1 MNRRPALGYA
11 MVLTAATLWALNGAV
26 SKVILQSGGVTSE
39 RLTEVRATGAFL
51 LLFAV
56 LLVWRRSTLRVT
68 LRELPFLAV
77 FGVAGLAF
85 VAWFYFVAIERL
97 EIGIALL
104 IQYVAPV
111 LVALYARYVLHEPV
125 RRRIWAALA
134 LAIAGLAL
142 LLQLWQGL
150 VLDGIGVLASI
161 GAAITFALYI
171 LMADRGIRR
180 RTSSSLLAYG
190 FLFAALFWAVV
201 QPWTS
206 FPWDL
211 LDDSVSLLGRLESY
225 ELPVWLLMAWMVV
238 LGTIVPFGLLVAALR
253 HVSPTRAGILA
264 MFEPVAG
271 TVIAYAWLQEELD
284 PIQLVGAASRAL
296 RDRIGANGALILLI
310 TRDIFKND
318 NAIFA
323 RLADS
328 SAEW

>member
-1 MNRRPALGYA
+1 MTRRPALGYA
-11 MVLTAATLWALNGAV
+11 MVLTAATLWAVNGAV
-26 SKVILQSGGVTSE
+26 SKVILQSGGVTPE
-39 RLTEVRATGAFL
+39 RLTQVRATGAFL

-56 LLVWRRSTLRVT
+56 LLVWRHRTLRVT
-68 LRELPFLAV
+68 LPELPFLV
-77 FGVAGLAF
+77 LFGVGGLAL

-134 LAIAGLAL
+134 LAIVGLSL
-142 LLQLWQGL
+142 LLQLWNGL

-161 GAAITFALYI
+161 GAALTFALYI

-180 RTSSSLLAYG
+180 RSTSSLLAYG
-190 FLFAALFWAVV
+190 FLFAALFWAIV

-206 FPWDL
+206 VPWDL
-211 LDDSVSLLGRLESY
+211 LDDSVSLLGRLESIDA
-225 ELPVWLLMAWMVV
+225 PVWLLVGWMVV
-238 LGTIVPFGLLVAALR
+238 LGTIVPFGLLVGALR

-271 TVIAYAWLQEELD
+271 TIVAWLWLREALD
-284 PIQLVGAASRAL
+284 PVQLVGALIVLCA
-296 RDRIGANGALILLI
+296 IGLAQ
-310 TRDIFKND
+310 T
-318 NAIFA
+318 A
-323 RLADS
+323 R
-328 SAEW
+328 

>member
-1 MNRRPALGYA
+1 
-11 MVLTAATLWALNGAV
+11 MVLTAAALWALNGVV

-68 LRELPFLAV
+68 RGELPFLAV

-161 GAAITFALYI
+161 GAAVTFALYI

-211 LDDSVSLLGRLESY
+211 LDDSVSLLGRLESI

-238 LGTIVPFGLLVAALR
+238 LGTIVPFGLLVGALR

-271 TVIAYAWLQEELD
+271 TVIAYAWLREELD
-284 PIQLVGAASRAL
+284 AIQLVGAAVVL
-296 RDRIGANGALILLI
+296 CGIGLAQ
-310 TRDIFKND
+310 T
-318 NAIFA
+318 A
-323 RLADS
+323 R
-328 SAEW
+328 

>member
-1 MNRRPALGYA
+1 VTRRPALGYA
-11 MVLTAATLWALNGAV
+11 MVLTAATLWAVNGAV
-26 SKVILQSGGVTSE
+26 SKVILTSGDVTSE

-68 LRELPFLAV
+68 SRELPFLVA
-77 FGVAGLAF
+77 FGVGGLAF

-97 EIGIALL
+97 EIGVALL

-111 LVALYARYVLHEPV
+111 LVALWARYVLHEDV

-134 LAIAGLAL
+134 LSIVGLSL

-150 VLDGIGVLASI
+150 ELDGIGLLASA
-161 GAAITFALYI
+161 GAAFTFALYI

-180 RTSSSLLAYG
+180 RSTSSLLAYG
-190 FLFAALFWAVV
+190 FLFAAAFWAII

-206 FPWDL
+206 FPWEL
-211 LDDSVSLLGRLESY
+211 LDDSVSLLGRLESI
-225 ELPVWLLMAWMVV
+225 ELPVWMLMAWMVV

-253 HVSPTRAGILA
+253 HVTPTRAGILA

-271 TVIAYAWLQEELD
+271 TIVAYAWLREELA
-284 PIQLVGAASRAL
+284 PAQLVGAAVVLAG
-296 RDRIGANGALILLI
+296 IGLAQ
-310 TRDIFKND
+310 T
-318 NAIFA
+318 A
-323 RLADS
+323 R
-328 SAEW
+328 

>member
-1 MNRRPALGYA
+1 VTRRPALGYA

-51 LLFAV
+51 LLFGV

-68 LRELPFLAV
+68 LGELPFLAV

-134 LAIAGLAL
+134 LAITGLAL

-161 GAAITFALYI
+161 GAAVTFALYI

-180 RTSSSLLAYG
+180 RTSSSLLTYG

-211 LDDSVSLLGRLESY
+211 LDDSVSLLGRLESI
-225 ELPVWLLMAWMVV
+225 ELPIWLLMAWMVV
-238 LGTIVPFGLLVAALR
+238 LGTIVPFGLLVGALR

-271 TVIAYAWLQEELD
+271 TVIAYAWLREELD
-284 PIQLVGAASRAL
+284 PIQLVGAAVVL
-296 RDRIGANGALILLI
+296 CGIGLAQ
-310 TRDIFKND
+310 T
-318 NAIFA
+318 A
-323 RLADS
+323 R
-328 SAEW
+328 

>member
-1 MNRRPALGYA
+1 
-11 MVLTAATLWALNGAV
+11 MVLTAAALWALNGVV

-68 LRELPFLAV
+68 RGELPFLAV

-161 GAAITFALYI
+161 GAAVTFALYI

-211 LDDSVSLLGRLESY
+211 LDDSVSLLGRLESI

-238 LGTIVPFGLLVAALR
+238 LGTIVPFGLLVGALR

-271 TVIAYAWLQEELD
+271 TVIAYAWLREELD
-284 PIQLVGAASRAL
+284 PIQLVGAAVVL
-296 RDRIGANGALILLI
+296 CGIGLAQ
-310 TRDIFKND
+310 T
-318 NAIFA
+318 A
-323 RLADS
+323 R
-328 SAEW
+328 

>member
-1 MNRRPALGYA
+1 VTRRPALGYA

-51 LLFAV
+51 LLFGA

-68 LRELPFLAV
+68 RGELPFLAV
-77 FGVAGLAF
+77 FGVAGLAL

-134 LAIAGLAL
+134 LAIVGLAL
-142 LLQLWQGL
+142 LLQLWDGL
-150 VLDGIGVLASI
+150 ELDGIGVLASL

-190 FLFAALFWAVV
+190 FLFAALFWAVL

-206 FPWDL
+206 FPWEL
-211 LDDSVSLLGRLESY
+211 LDDSVSLLGRLESI

-271 TVIAYAWLQEELD
+271 TVIAYAWLREELD
-284 PIQLVGAASRAL
+284 PTQLVGAAIVL
-296 RDRIGANGALILLI
+296 CGIGLAQ
-310 TRDIFKND
+310 T
-318 NAIFA
+318 A
-323 RLADS
+323 R
-328 SAEW
+328 

>member
-1 MNRRPALGYA
+1 MTRRPALGYA
-11 MVLTAATLWALNGAV
+11 MVLTAAALWALNGVV

-39 RLTEVRATGAFL
+39 RLTEVRATGAFV

-68 LRELPFLAV
+68 RGELPFLTV

-161 GAAITFALYI
+161 GAAVTFALYI

-211 LDDSVSLLGRLESY
+211 LDDSVSLLGRLESI

-238 LGTIVPFGLLVAALR
+238 LGTIVPFGLLVGALR

-271 TVIAYAWLQEELD
+271 TVIAYAWLREELD
-284 PIQLVGAASRAL
+284 PIQLVGAAVVL
-296 RDRIGANGALILLI
+296 CGIGLAQ
-310 TRDIFKND
+310 T
-318 NAIFA
+318 A
-323 RLADS
+323 R
-328 SAEW
+328 

>member
-1 MNRRPALGYA
+1 VTRRPALGYA
-11 MVLTAATLWALNGAV
+11 MVLTAATLWAINGTV
-26 SKVILQSGGVTSE
+26 SKVILTSGDVTSE

-68 LRELPFLAV
+68 AGELPFLVA
-77 FGVAGLAF
+77 FGVGGLAF

-97 EIGIALL
+97 EIGVALL

-111 LVALYARYVLHEPV
+111 LVALWARYVLHEDV

-134 LAIAGLAL
+134 LSIVGLSL

-150 VLDGIGVLASI
+150 ELDGIGLLASA
-161 GAAITFALYI
+161 GAALTFALYI

-180 RTSSSLLAYG
+180 RSTSSLLAYG
-190 FLFAALFWAVV
+190 FLFAAVFWAIV

-206 FPWDL
+206 FPWEL
-211 LDDSVSLLGRLESY
+211 LDDSVSLLGRLESI

-238 LGTIVPFGLLVAALR
+238 LGTIVPFGLLVGALR
-253 HVSPTRAGILA
+253 HVTPTRAGILA

-271 TVIAYAWLQEELD
+271 TIVAYAWLREELA
-284 PIQLVGAASRAL
+284 PAQLVGAAVVLAG
-296 RDRIGANGALILLI
+296 IGLAQ
-310 TRDIFKND
+310 T
-318 NAIFA
+318 A
-323 RLADS
+323 R
-328 SAEW
+328 

>member
-1 MNRRPALGYA
+1 VTRRPALGYA

-51 LLFAV
+51 LLFAF

-68 LRELPFLAV
+68 LGELPFLAV

-161 GAAITFALYI
+161 GAAVTFALYI

-211 LDDSVSLLGRLESY
+211 LDDSVSLLGRLESI

-238 LGTIVPFGLLVAALR
+238 LGTIVPFGLLVGALR

-271 TVIAYAWLQEELD
+271 TVIAYAWLREELD
-284 PIQLVGAASRAL
+284 PIQLVGAAVVL
-296 RDRIGANGALILLI
+296 CGIGLAQ
-310 TRDIFKND
+310 T
-318 NAIFA
+318 A
-323 RLADS
+323 R
-328 SAEW
+328 

>member
-1 MNRRPALGYA
+1 VTRRPALGYA
-11 MVLTAATLWALNGAV
+11 MVLTAAALWALNGVV

-39 RLTEVRATGAFL
+39 RLTEVRASGAFL
-51 LLFAV
+51 LLFAA
-56 LLVWRRSTLRVT
+56 LLVWRRSTLRVA
-68 LRELPFLAV
+68 RGELPFLAV

-111 LVALYARYVLHEPV
+111 LVALYARYVLREPV

-142 LLQLWQGL
+142 LLELWRGL

-161 GAAITFALYI
+161 GAAVTFALYI

-211 LDDSVSLLGRLESY
+211 LDDSVSLLGRLESI

-238 LGTIVPFGLLVAALR
+238 LGTIVPFGLLVGALR

-271 TVIAYAWLQEELD
+271 TVIAYAWLREELD
-284 PIQLVGAASRAL
+284 PIQLVGAAVVL
-296 RDRIGANGALILLI
+296 GGIGLAQ
-310 TRDIFKND
+310 T
-318 NAIFA
+318 A
-323 RLADS
+323 R
-328 SAEW
+328 

>member
-1 MNRRPALGYA
+1 VTRRPTLGYA

-39 RLTEVRATGAFL
+39 RLTQVRATGAFL

-56 LLVWRRSTLRVT
+56 LLVWRRATLGVT
-68 LRELPFLAV
+68 LGELPFLAV

-134 LAIAGLAL
+134 LAIIGLAL

-161 GAAITFALYI
+161 GAAVTFALYI

-211 LDDSVSLLGRLESY
+211 LDDSVSLLGRLESI

-238 LGTIVPFGLLVAALR
+238 FGTIVPFGLLVAALR

-284 PIQLVGAASRAL
+284 PIQLVGAAVVL
-296 RDRIGANGALILLI
+296 CGIGLAQ
-310 TRDIFKND
+310 T
-318 NAIFA
+318 A
-323 RLADS
+323 R
-328 SAEW
+328 

>member
-1 MNRRPALGYA
+1 VTRRPALGYA

-68 LRELPFLAV
+68 FRELPFLAV

-134 LAIAGLAL
+134 LAIIGLAL

-161 GAAITFALYI
+161 GAAVTFALYI

-211 LDDSVSLLGRLESY
+211 LDDSVSLLGRLESI

-238 LGTIVPFGLLVAALR
+238 FGTIVPFGLLVAALR

-284 PIQLVGAASRAL
+284 PIQLVGAAVVL
-296 RDRIGANGALILLI
+296 CGIGLAQ
-310 TRDIFKND
+310 T
-318 NAIFA
+318 A
-323 RLADS
+323 R
-328 SAEW
+328 

>member
-1 MNRRPALGYA
+1 VTRRPALGYA
-11 MVLTAATLWALNGAV
+11 MVLTAATLWALNGTV

-51 LLFAV
+51 LLFAA
-56 LLVWRRSTLRVT
+56 LLVWRRSTLRVS
-68 LRELPFLAV
+68 LNELPFLAV
-77 FGVAGLAF
+77 FGVCGLAF

-134 LAIAGLAL
+134 LSLLGLAL
-142 LLQLWQGL
+142 LLQLWKGL
-150 VLDGIGVLASI
+150 ELDGIGVLASI
-161 GAAITFALYI
+161 GAAFTFALYI
-171 LMADRGIRR
+171 LMADRGLRR
-180 RTSSSLLAYG
+180 RTTSSLLAYG

-206 FPWDL
+206 FPWHL
-211 LDDSVSLLGRLESY
+211 LDDNVSLLGRLESI

-253 HVSPTRAGILA
+253 HISPTRAGILA

-271 TVIAYAWLQEELD
+271 TVIAYAWLGEKLD
-284 PIQLVGAASRAL
+284 PIQLVGAAIVL
-296 RDRIGANGALILLI
+296 CGIGLAQ
-310 TRDIFKND
+310 T
-318 NAIFA
+318 A
-323 RLADS
+323 R
-328 SAEW
+328 

>member
-1 MNRRPALGYA
+1 VNRRPALGYA
-11 MVLTAATLWALNGAV
+11 MVLTAATLWAVNGAV
-26 SKVILQSGGVTSE
+26 SKVILQSGGVTPE
-39 RLTEVRATGAFL
+39 RLTQVRATGAFL

-56 LLVWRRSTLRVT
+56 LLVWRHRTLRVT
-68 LRELPFLAV
+68 LPELPFLIL
-77 FGVAGLAF
+77 FGVGGLAL

-134 LAIAGLAL
+134 LAIVGLSL
-142 LLQLWQGL
+142 LLQLWNGL

-161 GAAITFALYI
+161 GAALTFALYI

-180 RTSSSLLAYG
+180 RSTSSLLAYG
-190 FLFAALFWAVV
+190 FLFAALFWAIV

-211 LDDSVSLLGRLESY
+211 LDDSVSLLGRLESIDA
-225 ELPVWLLMAWMVV
+225 PVWLLVGWMVV
-238 LGTIVPFGLLVAALR
+238 LGTIVPFGLLVGALR

-271 TVIAYAWLQEELD
+271 TIVAWLWLREALD
-284 PIQLVGAASRAL
+284 PVQLVGALIVLCA
-296 RDRIGANGALILLI
+296 IGLAQ
-310 TRDIFKND
+310 T
-318 NAIFA
+318 A
-323 RLADS
+323 R
-328 SAEW
+328 

>member
-1 MNRRPALGYA
+1 

-51 LLFAV
+51 LLFGA

-68 LRELPFLAV
+68 RGELPFLAV
-77 FGVAGLAF
+77 FGVAGLAL

-134 LAIAGLAL
+134 LAIVGLAL
-142 LLQLWQGL
+142 LLQLWDGL
-150 VLDGIGVLASI
+150 ELDGIGVLASL

-190 FLFAALFWAVV
+190 FLFAALFWAVL

-206 FPWDL
+206 FPWEL
-211 LDDSVSLLGRLESY
+211 LDDSVSLLGRLESI

-271 TVIAYAWLQEELD
+271 TVIAYAWLREELD
-284 PIQLVGAASRAL
+284 PTQLVGAAIVL
-296 RDRIGANGALILLI
+296 CGIGLAQ
-310 TRDIFKND
+310 T
-318 NAIFA
+318 A
-323 RLADS
+323 R
-328 SAEW
+328 

>member
-1 MNRRPALGYA
+1 
-11 MVLTAATLWALNGAV
+11 MVLTAASLWALNGAV

-56 LLVWRRSTLRVT
+56 LLVWRRPTLRVSR
-68 LRELPFLAV
+68 RELPFLAA
-77 FGVAGLAF
+77 FGIGGLAF

-125 RRRIWAALA
+125 RRRIWAALV
-134 LAIAGLAL
+134 LAIVGLSL
-142 LLQLWQGL
+142 LLQLWRG
-150 VLDGIGVLASI
+150 VEVDGIGLLASV

-171 LMADRGIRR
+171 LMADYGLRR
-180 RTSSSLLAYG
+180 RTTTSLLAYG

-206 FPWDL
+206 FPWHL
-211 LDDSVSLLGRLESY
+211 LDDSVSLLGRLESI
-225 ELPVWLLMAWMVV
+225 ELPVWLLMAWMIIF
-238 LGTIVPFGLLVAALR
+238 GTIVPFGLLVAALR
-253 HVSPTRAGILA
+253 HVRPTRAGILA

-271 TVIAYAWLQEELD
+271 TVIAYLWLREELE
-284 PIQLVGAASRAL
+284 PTQLVGAVVVLLGIVLAQTSR
-296 RDRIGANGALILLI
+296 
-310 TRDIFKND
+310 
-318 NAIFA
+318 
-323 RLADS
+323 
-328 SAEW
+328 

>member
-1 MNRRPALGYA
+1 MTRRPALGYA

-51 LLFAV
+51 LLVAV

-68 LRELPFLAV
+68 LGELPFLAV

-161 GAAITFALYI
+161 GAAVTFALYI

-201 QPWTS
+201 QPWMS

-211 LDDSVSLLGRLESY
+211 LDDSVSLLGRLESI

-238 LGTIVPFGLLVAALR
+238 VGTIVPFGLLVGALR

-271 TVIAYAWLQEELD
+271 TAIAYAWLREELD
-284 PIQLVGAASRAL
+284 PIQLVGAAVVL
-296 RDRIGANGALILLI
+296 CGIGLAQ
-310 TRDIFKND
+310 T
-318 NAIFA
+318 A
-323 RLADS
+323 R
-328 SAEW
+328 

>member
-1 MNRRPALGYA
+1 MTRRPALGYA

-51 LLFAV
+51 LLVAV

-68 LRELPFLAV
+68 LGELPFLAV

-161 GAAITFALYI
+161 GAAVTFALYI

-201 QPWTS
+201 QPWMS

-211 LDDSVSLLGRLESY
+211 LDDSVSLLGRLESI

-238 LGTIVPFGLLVAALR
+238 VGTIVPFGLLVGALR

-271 TVIAYAWLQEELD
+271 TVIAYAWLREELD
-284 PIQLVGAASRAL
+284 AIQLVGAAVVL
-296 RDRIGANGALILLI
+296 CGIGLAQ
-310 TRDIFKND
+310 T
-318 NAIFA
+318 A
-323 RLADS
+323 R
-328 SAEW
+328 